1 MPRLLLLILF
11 SLIVIQCTKSP
22 ISEGASEQSRE
33 QHVFILDAIPAHI
46 EEIESL
52 TVFPGDSEPKYS
64 IDLIPKQTYGK
75 TGEPYLTKIYR
86 IVVDDQGRVIIL
98 DARQSDH
105 SAFIHVYN
113 DDGSYYTKLGGQG
126 KGPGEYGHVF
136 GLEAKASKIFVLDF
150 TSQRL
155 NEYSTK
161 DYSLVRTIPLEQW
174 KSGGESGY
182 VEARN
187 DILLNQYAQ

>member
-1 MPRLLLLILF
+1 MLTTRAELSYWMLGNLTILLLYM
-11 SLIVIQCTKSP
+11 SN
-22 ISEGASEQSRE
+22 
-33 QHVFILDAIPAHI
+33 
-46 EEIESL
+46 
-52 TVFPGDSEPKYS
+52 
-64 IDLIPKQTYGK
+64 
-75 TGEPYLTKIYR
+75 
-86 IVVDDQGRVIIL
+86 
-98 DARQSDH
+98 
-105 SAFIHVYN
+105 N

>member
-33 QHVFILDAIPAHI
+33 QHV
-46 EEIESL
+46 
-52 TVFPGDSEPKYS
+52 
-64 IDLIPKQTYGK
+64 
-75 TGEPYLTKIYR
+75 
-86 IVVDDQGRVIIL
+86 
-98 DARQSDH
+98 
-105 SAFIHVYN
+105 YN

-136 GLEAKASKIFVLDF
+136 GLEAKASKVFVLDF